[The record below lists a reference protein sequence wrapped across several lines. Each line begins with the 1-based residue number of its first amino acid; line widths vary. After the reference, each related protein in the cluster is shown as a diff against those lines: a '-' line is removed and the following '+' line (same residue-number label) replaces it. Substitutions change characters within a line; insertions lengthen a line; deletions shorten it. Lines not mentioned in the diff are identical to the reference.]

1 MCVNNK
7 AQIRYTFANKI
18 AQKAYRLQKKEES
31 EKGTSATSMMKF
43 VNSDTTTMSLRHG
56 EQYEN
61 CSELLIETDMT
72 SLEELDPAILSCGL
86 PAIVLNEED
95 LTTTMGTPTA
105 TQNPLPSS
113 LMASCSFGVA
123 TVTAANV
130 IRYTVAHLLALRKSP
145 FSHRRPAAIDDP
157 RTALFPIWSRTGF
170 NHHQDRVRRVSG
182 SDEDLLLGGGS
193 GAYGRKPNDR
203 QRDNGFNP
211 PRFRR
216 NHEFSNRNHHVIV
229 KSYNASDPCG
239 GGQSGAMRLQDTI
252 IEEEPEWVVA
262 GPTSRLD
269 TIELRGFDEDMSRTV
284 AESMKTSPP
293 CGKQRGVFFDELLH
307 YEHVHPKHGNKHDL
321 SGGAGDGESVST
333 SNNGSPPPAR
343 STPTKGGPD
352 MNNNSTGHGRKLSGM
367 ATGSS
372 SSVSGGVNVTNFEEL
387 MKFDS
392 ILGDSG
398 ESTSSRFN
406 KYYHRGTGGGAAS
419 SGSGTGGGHH
429 YQHHYSQQQQQ
440 QQHQQHHVRFAL
452 DRNTHHYNNTQQHRQ
467 AGSGR
472 LSASALQ
479 HPPAGVEPFFPGT
492 SGSAPASSSPSPGDA
507 KSFQRLLEMLA
518 AQNQRNYQQH
528 QQHYL
533 LQLLQNC
540 QETETLR
547 QMLLKKCSLENA
559 TAAASANFAGGQQNQ
574 RIPTQAELQQHTQ
587 SIMKQALLRKKI
599 AEQSRYLLEQQQQ
612 IGQEPIPA
620 VQQLIQSICPNVQRS
635 LSALAGNGS
644 TPHVGTDGR
653 NEPGSVGGSL
663 FAGGNRVQMRPLN
676 RRY

>member
-1 MCVNNK
+1 
-7 AQIRYTFANKI
+7 
-18 AQKAYRLQKKEES
+18 
-31 EKGTSATSMMKF
+31 MMKF
-43 VNSDTTTMSLRHG
+43 ANSDTTTMSLRHG

-61 CSELLIETDMT
+61 CSELLIEPDMT

-95 LTTTMGTPTA
+95 LASTTTAT
-105 TQNPLPSS
+105 TQNPALPSS
-113 LMASCSFGVA
+113 LLGSFNVA
-123 TVTAANV
+123 AATAANV

-157 RTALFPIWSRTGF
+157 RTAQYPIWSRNGF
-170 NHHQDRVRRVSG
+170 NHQDPRGRRA
-182 SDEDLLLGGGS
+182 GGGNDEEQL
-193 GAYGRKPNDR
+193 GYGRKPNDR

-229 KSYNASDPCG
+229 KSYNAGDPAG
-239 GGQSGAMRLQDTI
+239 HNGAMRLQDTI
-252 IEEEPEWVVA
+252 IEEEPEWVVG

-269 TIELRGFDEDMSRTV
+269 TIELRGFDEDVSRTV
-284 AESMKTSPP
+284 SESLKTSPP
-293 CGKQRGVFFDELLH
+293 CGKQRGAFFDELLH
-307 YEHVHPKHGNKHDL
+307 YEHVHPKHHGGAKHDM
-321 SGGAGDGESVST
+321 SGSAGDGESVST

-343 STPTKGGPD
+343 STPTKSGPD
-352 MNNNSTGHGRKLSGM
+352 MNNNGGHGRKLSGL
-367 ATGSS
+367 AAGCSS
-372 SSVSGGVNVTNFEEL
+372 SGGGGVNVSNFEEL

-398 ESTSSRFN
+398 DSSSSRFN
-406 KYYHRGTGGGAAS
+406 KYYHRGTGGVGSGS
-419 SGSGTGGGHH
+419 SGGQQHH
-429 YQHHYSQQQQQ
+429 YQNHHAH
-440 QQHQQHHVRFAL
+440 QHHHVRFAL
-452 DRNTHHYNNTQQHRQ
+452 DRNTHHYSNAPPQHHPNRQ

-472 LSASALQ
+472 LPMSALQ
-479 HPPAGVEPFFPGT
+479 HPPAGVESYIPGGS
-492 SGSAPASSSPSPGDA
+492 SGGLPTAGDA

-559 TAAASANFAGGQQNQ
+559 VTTTNLTGGGQSQSQ

-587 SIMKQALLRKKI
+587 TIMQQALLRKKI
-599 AEQSRYLLEQQQQ
+599 AEQSRYLLEQQTN
-612 IGQEPIPA
+612 GQEPIPA

-635 LSALAGNGS
+635 LSVLAGNGS
-644 TPHVGTDGR
+644 SQHAGPEGR
-653 NEPGSVGGSL
+653 NDPGAAAVGGAM
-663 FAGGNRVQMRPLN
+663 FAGGNRAGQMRHSN

>member
-1 MCVNNK
+1 
-7 AQIRYTFANKI
+7 
-18 AQKAYRLQKKEES
+18 
-31 EKGTSATSMMKF
+31 
-43 VNSDTTTMSLRHG
+43 MSLRHG

-61 CSELLIETDMT
+61 CSELRIEPDMT

-86 PAIVLNEED
+86 PAIVLNQED
-95 LTTTMGTPTA
+95 LTTTTA
-105 TQNPLPSS
+105 TTGASTVTQNVLPSS
-113 LMASCSFGVA
+113 LMASCSFNVA
-123 TVTAANV
+123 AATAASV
-130 IRYTVAHLLALRKSP
+130 IRYTIAHLLALRKSP

-157 RTALFPIWSRTGF
+157 QTAQYPIWSRTGF

-182 SDEDLLLGGGS
+182 SDDELLLGGSGGGGS
-193 GAYGRKPNDR
+193 GAYGRKPNER

-239 GGQSGAMRLQDTI
+239 GGHNGAMRLQDTI

-269 TIELRGFDEDMSRTV
+269 TIELRGFDDDVSRTV
-284 AESMKTSPP
+284 VESLKTSPV

-307 YEHVHPKHGNKHDL
+307 YEHVHPKHGNKHDI
-321 SGGAGDGESVST
+321 SGSAGDGESVST

-343 STPTKGGPD
+343 STPTKGVPD
-352 MNNNSTGHGRKLSGM
+352 MNNNTGHGRKQSGL
-367 ATGSS
+367 AAGCSS
-372 SSVSGGVNVTNFEEL
+372 SGAGVNVSNFEEL

-398 ESTSSRFN
+398 DSTTSSRFS
-406 KYYHRGTGGGAAS
+406 KYYHRGASGGAAS
-419 SGSGTGGGHH
+419 GSGSSSAGAGNH
-429 YQHHYSQQQQQ
+429 YQ
-440 QQHQQHHVRFAL
+440 QHNPQQHHVRFAL
-452 DRNTHHYNNTQQHRQ
+452 DQNTHHYSNAQHGHHHRQ

-472 LSASALQ
+472 LSMSALQ
-479 HPPAGVEPFFPGT
+479 HPPAGVESFFPGA
-492 SGSAPASSSPSPGDA
+492 SGSASSASPSAGDA

-528 QQHYL
+528 QQQYL

-547 QMLLKKCSLENA
+547 QMLLNKCTLENA
-559 TAAASANFAGGQQNQ
+559 TAAATANFAAGQSNQ
-574 RIPTQAELQQHTQ
+574 RMPTQAELQQHTQ

-612 IGQEPIPA
+612 NGQEPIPA

-635 LSALAGNGS
+635 LSALAGNGQQ
-644 TPHVGTDGR
+644 HAGAD
-653 NEPGSVGGSL
+653 PGSAVGSNLQGEGIEAPGVCCGRLFSSSLALIFSTNCFANTPGGVGSSL
-663 FAGGNRVQMRPLN
+663 LGRCSFLLMTFRQRVQRIALVVF
-676 RRY
+676 RHC

>member
-1 MCVNNK
+1 
-7 AQIRYTFANKI
+7 
-18 AQKAYRLQKKEES
+18 
-31 EKGTSATSMMKF
+31 MMKF

-61 CSELLIETDMT
+61 CSELLIEPDMT

-95 LTTTMGTPTA
+95 LTTTATTGTTA
-105 TQNPLPSS
+105 TTQNALPSS
-113 LMASCSFGVA
+113 LMASCSFNVA
-123 TVTAANV
+123 AATAASV

-157 RTALFPIWSRTGF
+157 QTGQYPIWSRTGF

-182 SDEDLLLGGGS
+182 SDEELLLGGG
-193 GAYGRKPNDR
+193 GGGGGYGRKPNER

-239 GGQSGAMRLQDTI
+239 GGHNGAMRLQDTI

-269 TIELRGFDEDMSRTV
+269 TIELRGFDDDVSRTV
-284 AESMKTSPP
+284 ADSLKTSPV

-307 YEHVHPKHGNKHDL
+307 YEHVHPKHGKQHDI
-321 SGGAGDGESVST
+321 SGSVGDGESGGST

-352 MNNNSTGHGRKLSGM
+352 MNNNTGQGRKQQSGM
-367 ATGSS
+367 AAGCSS
-372 SSVSGGVNVTNFEEL
+372 SGAGVNVSNFEEL

-398 ESTSSRFN
+398 DSTTSSRFS
-406 KYYHRGTGGGAAS
+406 KYYHRGTSGGAAS
-419 SGSGTGGGHH
+419 GSGGAGNH
-429 YQHHYSQQQQQ
+429 YQHHNQ
-440 QQHQQHHVRFAL
+440 QQHHVRFAL
-452 DRNTHHYNNTQQHRQ
+452 DRNTHHYGNAQQHQHRQ

-472 LSASALQ
+472 LSMSALQ
-479 HPPAGVEPFFPGT
+479 HPPAGVESSFPGT
-492 SGSAPASSSPSPGDA
+492 GGSASTASPSAGDA

-528 QQHYL
+528 QQQYL

-547 QMLLKKCSLENA
+547 QMLLNKCSLENA
-559 TAAASANFAGGQQNQ
+559 AAATSANFAGGQSNQ
-574 RIPTQAELQQHTQ
+574 RMPTQAELQQHTQ

-612 IGQEPIPA
+612 QQNGQEPIPA

-635 LSALAGNGS
+635 LSALAGNGQQ
-644 TPHVGTDGR
+644 HVGADGR
-653 NEPGSVGGSL
+653 NDLGSAVGSNL
-663 FAGGNRVQMRPLN
+663 YGNRGQMRSSN

>member
-1 MCVNNK
+1 
-7 AQIRYTFANKI
+7 
-18 AQKAYRLQKKEES
+18 
-31 EKGTSATSMMKF
+31 MMKF

-61 CSELLIETDMT
+61 CSELRIESDMT

-95 LTTTMGTPTA
+95 LTTTNASSTA
-105 TQNPLPSS
+105 TPKPHPSS
-113 LMASCSFGVA
+113 LMASCSFNVA
-123 TVTAANV
+123 AAANV

-145 FSHRRPAAIDDP
+145 FSHRRPGAIDDP
-157 RTALFPIWSRTGF
+157 RTAQYPIWSRTGF
-170 NHHQDRVRRVSG
+170 TQDRVRRVSG
-182 SDEDLLLGGGS
+182 SDEELGLGGGG

-229 KSYNASDPCG
+229 KSYNASDPCVHN
-239 GGQSGAMRLQDTI
+239 GAMRLQDTI

-269 TIELRGFDEDMSRTV
+269 TIELRGFDEDVSRTV
-284 AESMKTSPP
+284 AESLKTSPA

-307 YEHVHPKHGNKHDL
+307 YEHVHPKHGGGNRHDI

-343 STPTKGGPD
+343 STPTKD
-352 MNNNSTGHGRKLSGM
+352 MNNNSGHGRKLSGN
-367 ATGSS
+367 AVGCSGSS
-372 SSVSGGVNVTNFEEL
+372 GGGVNVSNFEEL

-398 ESTSSRFN
+398 DSTSSRMN
-406 KYYHRGTGGGAAS
+406 KYYHRGGLP
-419 SGSGTGGGHH
+419 SGPNSTGGGHH
-429 YQHHYSQQQQQ
+429 YQHHYSQQHQ
-440 QQHQQHHVRFAL
+440 QQHHVRFAL
-452 DRNTHHYNNTQQHRQ
+452 DRNTHHYSNSSQPHQHRQ

-472 LSASALQ
+472 LSMSSLQ
-479 HPPAGVEPFFPGT
+479 HPPAGVESFFPGGSTGSTAT
-492 SGSAPASSSPSPGDA
+492 STTPSAGDA

-528 QQHYL
+528 QQQYL

-559 TAAASANFAGGQQNQ
+559 TAAASSNFAGGQQSQ

-612 IGQEPIPA
+612 QSGQEPKPA

-635 LSALAGNGS
+635 LSALAGNGQQ
-644 TPHVGTDGR
+644 HGGVDGR
-653 NEPGSVGGSL
+653 NEPGSVGGASL
-663 FAGGNRVQMRPLN
+663 FAGGNRGQMRPSN